1 MATVKG
7 RASAGSRG
15 LRGILIEVFDAPAK
29 FQNCLPL
36 GGRKDLNKHSLRRL
50 GSAIT
55 NAGGEFLIEYGT
67 NDRSAFWCTRRT
79 CVNLWVTASSCCKQ
93 GEDLEIIYQS
103 QDVRENAGAVE
114 YYPICLANDYID
126 VNNNTSSL
134 STTPTPKSIADNYAL
149 EETIKE
155 ANLAVSKEKFKK
167 RQALRSEFNAKIAPK
182 IRTGLSLVEL
192 GDDGEPVDPDFVK
205 DDESVRMKAEKR
217 MLTVM
222 AKDFDVDSKK
232 KMVLSGRIS
241 LTTAQIQKLEA
252 GSDSGTDTDDDTIT
266 VDEET
271 LSTVLKSNTAS
282 GENPENGGQIVN
294 RVNAVK
300 LFCRKT
306 VGELCLSDDTT
317 SENTVSGEDDSGS
330 EGGEGGGIDVE
341 PGVEDPQPSDGV
353 DLAGGNVTID
363 ELKADI
369 PRYISKILNEVS
381 VLDSGGS
388 SLPSPGE
395 QLTKEQ
401 ISEAKSFP
409 SLTLPP
415 GPADVPAYHDFY
427 DLQIAFKPVWAEA
440 LDNSLINGIGSVY
453 EHYVENGG
461 NPEEVINP
469 PTPNGGGGAK
479 SSWLSS
485 LSAGLSSPVKLSD
498 IVKHIEITNDEWGAL
513 NPNQQ
518 KVLGDIATAINTE
531 FILLNSGS
539 LHGEDSENANV
550 FIDGVSD
557 DDLAVYNN
565 TRDYVLSQVNLLRE
579 QGERFVRLARA
590 ELERQAANK
599 SIVPNRG
606 TLEKLIARARSGYPT
621 KYFAANKIQRSVNF
635 GVLVNYR
642 QRWTPTAYQVG
653 ELIKSIPLAPNE
665 VRKYSKKIVKKEKR
679 ARKEIESN
687 LESLKSETN
696 STSRAEADIV
706 QKAMEKTNFNASAN
720 GSFTTGVWSG
730 GGSSGLSQDTDN
742 QSSETKKSFHEAV
755 VKAARE
761 YKNEHKVELETESTF
776 ESEFQESGQIE
787 NKNDTETVTYLIYEL
802 QRRYR
807 VEERL
812 HRLTSVVLV
821 AQEMPNPED
830 IEEDWLIAHRWIL
843 NRVMLDDSFKQPL
856 VYVAEGQVA
865 EEFALEELRK
875 TLAQQR
881 RLVEELKED
890 VSDSRALTESRYSAL
905 QRSME
910 RTAKATQRKSKS
922 SGLLGIKKKLNSLS
936 AVNTYVDGLISGD
949 SDDAETAETA
959 RIREAASQDAYQRE
973 IQKLR
978 DQEAQLAHTNA
989 SLAKV
994 TEEYTERLSAH
1005 LANVV
1010 LITELKNHVKDN
1022 ITHYMQAIWMHEP
1035 FQQRWL
1041 RLKDVPVPVLKRT
1054 SRKYKI
1060 KKGYLAGNLSN
1071 VAHMK
1076 TKVYPFETAGD
1087 FELPPEKEDGTLDT
1101 VSLYQVADI
1110 DGLLGFRANYMI
1122 FPMKKA
1128 NAITDFMMEP
1138 YVEKA
1143 AGSYGITDPDDLG
1156 NISLEEF
1163 SEYVCC
1169 LKKKLTSKEFEG
1181 LRGELLAQLKKLL
1194 QSPLRDDEE
1203 IIVPMDAT
1211 YIEALLGSTPL
1222 LENYK
1227 LLHRQIDAADA
1238 QEDLRLKKM
1247 EKIRYA
1253 QRILEG
1259 SLDDPETDTKY
1270 VFEGAP
1276 GVSVDTTSP

>member
-1 MATVKG
+1 MSTVKG

-29 FQNCLPL
+29 FQNYLPL

-55 NAGGEFLIEYGT
+55 DTGGTFLIEYGDK
-67 NDRSAFWCTRRT
+67 DRSTFWCTRRS

-103 QDVRENAGAVE
+103 QDVRENAGVVE
-114 YYPICLANDYID
+114 YYPICLAKDYID
-126 VNNNTSSL
+126 ANNNTSSL

-149 EETIKE
+149 EQTIKE
-155 ANLAVSKEKFKK
+155 ANLAVSKDKFNK
-167 RQALRSEFNAKIAPK
+167 RHALRREFNTQIAPK
-182 IRTGLSLVEL
+182 IRAGLSLVEL
-192 GDDGEPVDPDFVK
+192 GDSGEPVDPDFVK
-205 DDESVRMKAEKR
+205 ENESVRMKTEKR

-222 AKDFDVDSKK
+222 AKDFDVDSEK

-252 GSDSGTDTDDDTIT
+252 DPGTVTDEDTIT

-317 SENTVSGEDDSGS
+317 PENPVSGEDDSGS
-330 EGGEGGGIDVE
+330 EDGEGGAIDVE
-341 PGVEDPQPSDGV
+341 PGIEDTQPSDGV
-353 DLAGGNVTID
+353 DLTGGNVTID

-381 VLDSGGS
+381 VLDSGKPP
-388 SLPSPGE
+388 LPSPGE
-395 QLTKEQ
+395 QLTEKQ
-401 ISEAKSFP
+401 ISEADSFP

-427 DLQIAFKPVWAEA
+427 DLQIAFKPVWTEA

-461 NPEEVINP
+461 NPEEFVDQ
-469 PTPNGGGGAK
+469 PTPNNGGLPIMPAWQIPIVT
-479 SSWLSS
+479 SSVL
-485 LSAGLSSPVKLSD
+485 
-498 IVKHIEITNDEWGAL
+498 KHIDITTDEWGAL
-513 NPNQQ
+513 NSDQQ
-518 KVLGDIATAINTE
+518 KALGDIADAIEDE
-531 FILLNSGS
+531 FELLNKDS
-539 LHGEDSENANV
+539 LYGEDSDNAND
-550 FIDGVSD
+550 FTDGVSNQ
-557 DDLAVYNN
+557 DLQTYNN
-565 TRDYVLSQVNLLRE
+565 TRDYVLSKVNLLRE
-579 QGERFVRLARA
+579 QGERFVRLAQA
-590 ELERQAANK
+590 ELQRQAANK
-599 SIVPNRG
+599 SIVPNSH
-606 TLEKLIARARSGYPT
+606 TLKQLISRARSGYPT
-621 KYFAANKIQRSVNF
+621 KYFAANKTQRSVNF

-642 QRWTPTAYQVG
+642 QRWSPTAYQVG
-653 ELIKSIPLAPNE
+653 DLIKSIPLAPKE

-687 LESLKSETN
+687 LENLKSETN
-696 STSRAEADIV
+696 STTRAEADIV

-776 ESEFQESGQIE
+776 ESEFQESGEIT
-787 NKNDTETVTYLIYEL
+787 NPNDELTVTYLFYEL

-830 IEEDWLIAHRWIL
+830 IEEEWLIAHRWIL

-856 VYVAEGQVA
+856 MYVAEGQVA
-865 EEFALEELRK
+865 EEFALKELRK

-910 RTAKATQRKSKS
+910 RTARATQRKNKS
-922 SGLLGIKKKLNSLS
+922 SGFLGIRKKLNSLS
-936 AVNTYVDGLISGD
+936 TANSIVDRFIGGD

-959 RIREAASQDAYQRE
+959 RIREAASQDAYERE

-978 DQEAQLAHTNA
+978 DQEAQLAQTNA

-1005 LANVV
+1005 LANIV
-1010 LITELKNHVKDN
+1010 LITELKNHIKDN

-1076 TKVYPFETAGD
+1076 TKAHSFTTTAD
-1087 FELPPEKEDGTLDT
+1087 TLSPEMEDGTLDT
-1101 VSLYQVADI
+1101 VPLYQIADI

-1122 FPMKKA
+1122 FPMKRA

-1181 LRGELLAQLKKLL
+1181 LRGELIAQLKKLL

-1203 IIVPMDAT
+1203 IVVPMDAT
-1211 YIEALLGSTPL
+1211 YIEALPGATPI
-1222 LENYK
+1222 LENFK

-1259 SLDDPETDTKY
+1259 SLDDPETDAKY
-1270 VFEGAP
+1270 VFEGGGNATVVAP
-1276 GVSVDTTSP
+1276 GTDEGS

>member
-1 MATVKG
+1 M
-7 RASAGSRG
+7 
-15 LRGILIEVFDAPAK
+15 
-29 FQNCLPL
+29 
-36 GGRKDLNKHSLRRL
+36 
-50 GSAIT
+50 
-55 NAGGEFLIEYGT
+55 Y
-67 NDRSAFWCTRRT
+67 
-79 CVNLWVTASSCCKQ
+79 
-93 GEDLEIIYQS
+93 
-103 QDVRENAGAVE
+103 
-114 YYPICLANDYID
+114 
-126 VNNNTSSL
+126 
-134 STTPTPKSIADNYAL
+134 
-149 EETIKE
+149 
-155 ANLAVSKEKFKK
+155 
-167 RQALRSEFNAKIAPK
+167 
-182 IRTGLSLVEL
+182 
-192 GDDGEPVDPDFVK
+192 
-205 DDESVRMKAEKR
+205 
-217 MLTVM
+217 
-222 AKDFDVDSKK
+222 
-232 KMVLSGRIS
+232 
-241 LTTAQIQKLEA
+241 
-252 GSDSGTDTDDDTIT
+252 
-266 VDEET
+266 
-271 LSTVLKSNTAS
+271 
-282 GENPENGGQIVN
+282 
-294 RVNAVK
+294 
-300 LFCRKT
+300 
-306 VGELCLSDDTT
+306 
-317 SENTVSGEDDSGS
+317 
-330 EGGEGGGIDVE
+330 
-341 PGVEDPQPSDGV
+341 
-353 DLAGGNVTID
+353 
-363 ELKADI
+363 
-369 PRYISKILNEVS
+369 
-381 VLDSGGS
+381 
-388 SLPSPGE
+388 
-395 QLTKEQ
+395 
-401 ISEAKSFP
+401 
-409 SLTLPP
+409 
-415 GPADVPAYHDFY
+415 
-427 DLQIAFKPVWAEA
+427 
-440 LDNSLINGIGSVY
+440 
-453 EHYVENGG
+453 
-461 NPEEVINP
+461 
-469 PTPNGGGGAK
+469 
-479 SSWLSS
+479 
-485 LSAGLSSPVKLSD
+485 
-498 IVKHIEITNDEWGAL
+498 
-513 NPNQQ
+513 
-518 KVLGDIATAINTE
+518 
-531 FILLNSGS
+531 
-539 LHGEDSENANV
+539 GEDSENANV